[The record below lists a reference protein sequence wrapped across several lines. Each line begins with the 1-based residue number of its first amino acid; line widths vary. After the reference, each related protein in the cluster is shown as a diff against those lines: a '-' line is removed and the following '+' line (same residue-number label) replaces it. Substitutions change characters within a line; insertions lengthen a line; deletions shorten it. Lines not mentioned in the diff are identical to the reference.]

1 MKELSVFIDES
12 GDFGN
17 YNPKAP
23 FYIISIVLH
32 EQNKSIMQESRL
44 LEQSLKNTPLERDF
58 IHVGPLLRKEEEYKN
73 MTKEDRIKILR
84 RLINFSAKVSMSYKA
99 FYIEKKHTDN
109 EYEMIAKLAKEL
121 SDFLRQH
128 YPYFLSFDIIK
139 LYYDNGQSGVL
150 KIILSVFTS
159 LFENVKYKKSS
170 QSSYKLLQ
178 VADLICTAKLI
189 ELKMRSKSLSRS
201 ERYMLGSDRDIN
213 KNLFRYLKRK
223 EFN

>member
-201 ERYMLGSDRDIN
+201 ERYLLGSVRDIN